1 MWKNVFIEVVF
12 LSVMIFGGFYI
23 NANLMARKINA
34 AQESILNEHNPSL
47 ARLHLS
53 GSWFLPNKSR
63 ILGNLSGSKTS
74 SKRRSSVSGF
84 PQISE
89 PNNVSGNKA

>member
-1 MWKNVFIEVVF
+1 MWKSVFIEVIF

-23 NANLMARKINA
+23 NANILARKISA
-34 AQESILNEHNPSL
+34 AQESILNEQSPAL

-53 GSWFLPNKSR
+53 GYWFLPDKNR
-63 ILGNLSGSKTS
+63 VWGNLSGNKTS

-89 PNNVSGNKA
+89 PNNISGNKA